1 METDKKAQVLDILS
15 EMETDKKP
23 QVLETPFWGPD
34 WLGAKCALPKLGHA
48 KHEHAKKFV
57 PKSKQKS

>member
-23 QVLETPFWGPD
+23 QVLETPF
-34 WLGAKCALPKLGHA
+34 
-48 KHEHAKKFV
+48 
-57 PKSKQKS
+57 